1 MQASVFVM
9 TQLTM
14 LQSSVKAHTSKS
26 GVLVTHE
33 VGAGEHIILTTLQP
47 RVKLRPYSCG
57 LPCVLMAV
65 PTETGPD
72 GHFA

>member
-1 MQASVFVM
+1 MQAGLI
-9 TQLTM
+9 TLIQLRM

-26 GVLVTHE
+26 GILMTHE

-47 RVKLRPYSCG
+47 RVKLRPDSCG

-65 PTETGPD
+65 PTEAGPD

>member
-1 MQASVFVM
+1 MQASLTTM
-9 TQLTM
+9 TQPRM
-14 LQSSVKAHTSKS
+14 LQYSVKTHTSKS
-26 GVLVTHE
+26 GILMTHE

-47 RVKLRPYSCG
+47 RVKLRPDSCG

-72 GHFA
+72 GHLT